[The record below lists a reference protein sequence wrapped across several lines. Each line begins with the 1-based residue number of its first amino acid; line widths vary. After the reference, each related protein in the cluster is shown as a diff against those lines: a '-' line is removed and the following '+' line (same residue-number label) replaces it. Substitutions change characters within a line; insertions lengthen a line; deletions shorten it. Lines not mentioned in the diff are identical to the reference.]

1 VENEF
6 DTQPSGQGFLKG
18 EMENI
23 TGEIIDRRQLE
34 NGMELI
40 IYDCSRSMT
49 EDRCIIEIQ
58 CKAFISL
65 EKSYWDT
72 VADEDMRYSQ
82 AIREMLGEKLVFSS
96 SQKRTFVDA
105 EEKETILREM
115 VQQVYDSILEYLN
128 RPYFPHR
135 LFEKL
140 YKDARRKVLIR
151 EDMDQ
156 SGKALPAE

>member
-1 VENEF
+1 MENEF
-6 DTQPSGQGFLKG
+6 DTQSSGQGFLKG
-18 EMENI
+18 GMENK

-34 NGMELI
+34 NGMELRL
-40 IYDCSRSMT
+40 YDCSRIMT
-49 EDRCIIEIQ
+49 EDRWIIEIS
-58 CKAFISL
+58 CNAFIPL
-65 EKSYWDT
+65 DESYWDT
-72 VADEDMRYSQ
+72 VADEDLHYRQ

-151 EDMDQ
+151 EAMDQ
-156 SGKALPAE
+156 SGKSLPAE